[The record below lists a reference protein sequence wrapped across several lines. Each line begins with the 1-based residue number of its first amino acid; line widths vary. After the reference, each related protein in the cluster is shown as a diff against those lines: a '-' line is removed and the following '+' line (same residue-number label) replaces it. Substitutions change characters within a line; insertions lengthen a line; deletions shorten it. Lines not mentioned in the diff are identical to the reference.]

1 MKTST
6 ESPFHEAHG
15 TPGSASKN
23 RSSKSFTAY
32 DDTKKARG
40 SQLSNVWKIWMV
52 CGDCFLIGLAPVLV
66 HMAKDEHGT
75 FSFSPVSVNLL
86 VEIAKTIFALGTLV
100 MYGSGRP
107 GPPLYK
113 SISSFYKDAYHNRLL
128 AIPAA
133 LYAVNNY
140 LKFVMQL
147 YFKPTTAKM
156 LSNLKIFVIALLMR
170 SVLRRQFSVFQ
181 WEALFLLVAGITVNQ
196 LSSCEDSKYADIM
209 SPAALLYTLGSITI
223 PSLASVYNEFALK
236 KNMETSVL
244 LQNFFLYFY
253 GACFNVVGVI
263 LLSLFGGIDV
273 IHNGLFAGFTTV
285 TFALIVNNAFRV
297 FFPVFSSNSQ
307 TQS

>member
-1 MKTST
+1 MKTSI

-23 RSSKSFTAY
+23 PSVRQWRLHCPSSRVTGLDPLINHVICILLQSKSFTAY
-32 DDTKKARG
+32 DDTKKARV

-52 CGDCFLIGLAPVLV
+52 CGDCFLIGTKHLLMALLGIIVTSDCVGSCVGLAPVLV

-75 FSFSPVSVNLL
+75 YSFSPVSVNLL

-156 LSNLKIFVIALLMR
+156 LSNLKVR
-170 SVLRRQFSVFQ
+170 C
-181 WEALFLLVAGITVNQ
+181 
-196 LSSCEDSKYADIM
+196 LSRI
-209 SPAALLYTLGSITI
+209 
-223 PSLASVYNEFALK
+223 N
-236 KNMETSVL
+236 
-244 LQNFFLYFY
+244 
-253 GACFNVVGVI
+253 
-263 LLSLFGGIDV
+263 
-273 IHNGLFAGFTTV
+273 
-285 TFALIVNNAFRV
+285 TFACMHEYIDASLHCADFCDCSPDEECLETPIQRISVG
-297 FFPVFSSNSQ
+297 SSLPSRRRYNSQ
-307 TQS
+307 ST